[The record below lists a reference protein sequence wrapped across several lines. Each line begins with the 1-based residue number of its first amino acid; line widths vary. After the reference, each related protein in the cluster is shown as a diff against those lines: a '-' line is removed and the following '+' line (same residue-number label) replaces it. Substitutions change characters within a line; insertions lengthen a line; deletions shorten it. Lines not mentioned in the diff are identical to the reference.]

1 MSQCFEGGLAAGQ
14 SESIDEEE
22 GVFFSQG
29 GQPVCGGEMSCT
41 SQGHR
46 RSRRRR
52 LTVWQFGGLAVSGQA
67 ICTDRQRR
75 RRQQFTQ
82 LRPRDRDDGRRSTVR
97 AGSRLE
103 AACTEGWSV
112 ACLPLALLSRPS
124 SPGPLPCPPTASDT
138 FPRPRCNPPR
148 RRPAKAIPEKVSALP
163 ETLAPRISEYQN
175 IQQRGVASALCLCPP
190 LSASH
195 GGSGSRPR
203 SLPLHAIDSCET
215 GQSPP
220 LPS

>member
-1 MSQCFEGGLAAGQ
+1 M
-14 SESIDEEE
+14 
-22 GVFFSQG
+22 
-29 GQPVCGGEMSCT
+29 
-41 SQGHR
+41 
-46 RSRRRR
+46 
-52 LTVWQFGGLAVSGQA
+52 AVSGQA
-67 ICTDRQRR
+67 ICTDRQR
-75 RRQQFTQ
+75 TSGSSSHNSA
-82 LRPRDRDDGRRSTVR
+82 LEAATVDGRRSALGPDSR
-97 AGSRLE
+97 QHALKAGR
-103 AACTEGWSV
+103 V

-124 SPGPLPCPPTASDT
+124 SPGPLPCPPTASNT
-138 FPRPRCNPPR
+138 FPCPRCNPPPPR

-220 LPS
+220 LPSQY